1 MFNVMVFV
9 RSPFG
14 LEPWVS
20 GRRILSEPLGK
31 GSALDVAEDGLEL
44 ISKFFGVQSFRGHE
58 GSELGRVADGFVH
71 GGGALGVQQVHNLFE
86 FMDALDV
93 GDFIGV
99 ASALQGLK

>member
-1 MFNVMVFV
+1 MP
-9 RSPFG
+9 SFG
-14 LEPWVS
+14 IF
-20 GRRILSEPLGK
+20 GKALGE
-31 GSALDVAEDGLEL
+31 GATLDVLEETLEL
-44 ISKFFGVQSFRGHE
+44 TSKFLGIQPLRGHE
-58 GSELGRVADGFVH
+58 RTEFRRVADGFVH